1 MEGLTLFRLRAGDEA
16 AIAALLAAAPEA
28 APWSAESCASFAAA
42 GEGWLARRAGPEGE
56 AAGFIAARIAADEC
70 EILNLAV
77 APAHRRRG
85 IARRLVE
92 RALSEARGAGAR
104 RCWLEVRASNAGA
117 IAFYRAM
124 GFGAAGLRRGYYSA
138 PVEDALVMT
147 RTLA

>member
-56 AAGFIAARIAADEC
+56 AAGFLAARIAADEC
-70 EILNLAV
+70 EILNLVV
-77 APAHRRRG
+77 APVHRRQG
-85 IARRLVE
+85 IGRRLVE
-92 RALSEARGAGAR
+92 QALAAARAGGAR

-117 IAFYRAM
+117 MAFYESL
-124 GFGAAGLRRGYYSA
+124 GFRRAGLRRRYYAA
-138 PVEDALVMT
+138 PIEDAVVMA
-147 RTLA
+147 RDL